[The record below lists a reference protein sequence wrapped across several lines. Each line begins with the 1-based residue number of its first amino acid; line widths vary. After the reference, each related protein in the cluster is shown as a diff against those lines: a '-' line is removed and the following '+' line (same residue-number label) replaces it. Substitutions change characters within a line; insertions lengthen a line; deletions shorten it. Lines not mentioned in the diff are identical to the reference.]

1 MTNLSLYELSG
12 SKLASISSNKMKG
25 VPNAEFSANIR
36 ASDAIVF
43 SPPDNYSLVSNTY
56 FLFGGVVVYITPAL
70 NGSCWFSRY
79 SKALPPSFVESC
91 SVSDR
96 YNELISSLTL

>member
-1 MTNLSLYELSG
+1 
-12 SKLASISSNKMKG
+12 MKG

-70 NGSCWFSRY
+70 NGSC
-79 SKALPPSFVESC
+79 
-91 SVSDR
+91 
-96 YNELISSLTL
+96 